1 MIKKTILCL
10 LFLVFNSAFSQNSDA
25 DLNSLSL
32 SVILPDNSE
41 YLTQKT
47 LSKIETKIQHIVTRN
62 GISGS
67 GYSNE
72 FLIYPKFEIYDE
84 STVTGM
90 RNLISIEVDFSLF
103 IQQYSTRKVY
113 ASYSKSLKG
122 SGTSKQKA
130 LNNAISKISTSDP
143 KLKDF
148 ILSGKEKILAYYE
161 SNCDQLTKD
170 ADAHIQMKQ
179 YNRAIAVLS
188 TIPREAKKC
197 YESVQQKSV
206 EAYNAYQKQ
215 LCKKNML
222 AAKTKLAANDYKGA
236 LHTLRYID
244 PSSPCAKEAESLITK
259 SASKIDEKERKEWNL
274 RLKVYNDNYNLKKYR
289 LQTIRDIAKAYFNSK
304 PQTVIYKS
312 LF

>member
-1 MIKKTILCL
+1 MALLVSNTI
-10 LFLVFNSAFSQNSDA
+10 FSQSLDTE
-25 DLNSLSL
+25 LNSISL

-47 LSKIETKIQHIVTRN
+47 LSKIETKIQHIVSRN
-62 GISGS
+62 GISGK

-72 FLIYPKFEIYDE
+72 FLIYPKFEIYDVA
-84 STVTGM
+84 TVTGM
-90 RNLISIEVDFSLF
+90 RNLIAIEVEFSLF
-103 IQQYSTRKVY
+103 IQQYSTRKIY

-143 KLKDF
+143 KLKAF
-148 ILSGKEKILAYYE
+148 INSGKEKIIVYYE
-161 SNCDQLTKD
+161 SNCDQLRKD

-179 YNRAIAVLS
+179 YRRAIAVLA

-215 LCKKNML
+215 LCKENIIV
-222 AAKTKLAANDYKGA
+222 AKTKLASNDYKGA

-244 PSSPCAKEAESLITK
+244 PSSPCAKEAESLITQ
-259 SASKIDEKERKEWNL
+259 SAKKIDAKERKEWNL
-274 RLKVYNDNYNLKKYR
+274 KLKVYNDNYNLKKYR
-289 LQTIRDIAKAYFNSK
+289 IKAIADIAKAYYNSK
-304 PQTVIYKS
+304 PKTVIYKS

>member
-1 MIKKTILCL
+1 MKKVLLSI
-10 LFLVFNSAFSQNSDA
+10 LFLVTNIVFSQNSEA
-25 DLNSLSL
+25 DLNSISL

-47 LSKIETKIQHIVTRN
+47 LSKIETKIQHIVTKN

-72 FLIYPKFEIYDE
+72 FLIYPKFEIFDE

-90 RNLISIEVDFSLF
+90 RNLISLEVEFSLF

-122 SGTSKQKA
+122 SGTTKQKA
-130 LNNAISKISTSDP
+130 LDNAISKITASDP
-143 KLKDF
+143 ELTNF
-148 ILSGKEKILAYYE
+148 IIAGKEKILSYYE
-161 SNCDQLTKD
+161 NNCDQITKD

-179 YNRAIAVLS
+179 YNRAIAVLA

-206 EAYNAYQKQ
+206 EAYNAYQNQ
-215 LCKKNML
+215 LCKENIL
-222 AAKTKLAANDYKGA
+222 AAKTKLASKDYNGA
-236 LHTLRYID
+236 LNTLRYID
-244 PSSPCAKEAESLITK
+244 PSSPCAKEAENLITQ
-259 SASKIDEKERKEWNL
+259 SASKIDQKERKEWNL
-274 RLKVYNDNYNLKKYR
+274 KLKMYNDNYNLKKYR
-289 LQTIRDIAKAYFNSK
+289 LQTIREIAKAYYQSK